1 MCHGP
6 ANPKTMRI
14 NDFFHVREVLD
25 SYSLLISIRHRESEE
40 ELQNPTAFSFW
51 KVLSDLPVNR
61 MFLRDPHRTHYHRGI
76 PDIANDLYELRD
88 YILEYLQSRHI
99 ERLVLVGTSAGGYTA
114 LILGKLIEIQRPE
127 LPLRVHAYDPQSILR
142 YESVRGKTP
151 HNWGFIKKPSPT
163 PELMQVAPLFRENP
177 SKGDQRYTI
186 VIGTEWEDHEYAAA
200 MTPLT
205 EMPEYGGR
213 WRPRLVFRRTRKKES
228 LHGTE
233 IVRQTKDGRLR
244 KIVFRDFGMR
254 R

>member
-1 MCHGP
+1 
-6 ANPKTMRI
+6 MRI

-61 MFLRDPHRTHYHRGI
+61 MFMRDPHRTHFHRGI

-88 YILEYLQSRHI
+88 YILEYIESRRV

-114 LILGKLIEIQRPE
+114 LVLGKLIEILRPQ
-127 LPLRVHAYDPQSILR
+127 LPLRVHAYDPQTSLR
-142 YESVRGKTP
+142 YEAMREKSP
-151 HNWGFIKKPSPT
+151 HKWGFIKEPSPT
-163 PELMQVAPLFRENP
+163 PELMSVVPLFRDNP
-177 SKGDQRYTI
+177 SKGDQKYTI
-186 VIGTEWEDHEYAAA
+186 VIGTDWEDHEYASELR
-200 MTPLT
+200 TLS

-213 WRPRLVFRRTRKKES
+213 WRPRLIFRRTRKKES
-228 LHGTE
+228 THGTE
-233 IVRQTKDGRLR
+233 IVRQTQDGRLR
-244 KIVFRDFGMR
+244 KIVFREFGMR